1 MLRKSRAATFLLV
14 LAMGATSAPAH
25 ETAVPTAAVRDLIA
39 RLPLI
44 DGRDQPRDT
53 YATTMSRCLPTRVV

>member
-1 MLRKSRAATFLLV
+1 MMSMHRRNTIPPRQERATD
-14 LAMGATSAPAH
+14 APVH
-25 ETAVPTAAVRDLIA
+25 ETVMPTVAVRDLIA